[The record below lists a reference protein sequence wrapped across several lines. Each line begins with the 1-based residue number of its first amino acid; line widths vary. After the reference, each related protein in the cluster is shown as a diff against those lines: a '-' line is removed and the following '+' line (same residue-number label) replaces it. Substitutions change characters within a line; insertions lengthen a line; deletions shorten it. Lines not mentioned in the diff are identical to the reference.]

1 MQPCTCSLKYNL
13 LVSFIEK
20 DSLSTVCEW
29 I

>member
-1 MQPCTCSLKYNL
+1 LKYNL